1 MPKPL
6 HEAIEEWERQR
17 GLSEDDPAPTVKPS
31 ANGNTPEVSAEPEPE
46 TGIRVIQP
54 PELPDDGKMDAVQT
68 AIHSAKQQPPPAT
81 VKSAIRSQKGLIHI
95 PHEFCGELT
104 GDISGS
110 VHCFGYAIYDG
121 TLVYLNFSGP
131 RSGVEAIRAKLS
143 KGQPVNLHP
152 PDAPSIELAPDD
164 DADGNPNTG
173 RYTAFA
179 QNIPEARYMSM
190 ILLHEWMVEPNYNG
204 KSVTFIFDTDE
215 ATTRAKLH
223 HHVQQLVKCAVF
235 DEWTNYLW
243 TAGQA
248 AMLVRKT
255 RSGGG
260 LTLYTVDLDSESWS
274 RLITGG
280 LAEGIITLP
289 KTLVQSEYQ
298 ESG

>member
-1 MPKPL
+1 M
-6 HEAIEEWERQR
+6 
-17 GLSEDDPAPTVKPS
+17 
-31 ANGNTPEVSAEPEPE
+31 
-46 TGIRVIQP
+46 
-54 PELPDDGKMDAVQT
+54 
-68 AIHSAKQQPPPAT
+68 
-81 VKSAIRSQKGLIHI
+81 
-95 PHEFCGELT
+95 
-104 GDISGS
+104 
-110 VHCFGYAIYDG
+110 HCYVYSIYVV

-190 ILLHEWMVEPNYNG
+190 ILLHEWMIEPNYNG
-204 KSVTFIFDTDE
+204 ASVTFILGTDE
-215 ATTRAKLH
+215 TTTCAKLRH
-223 HHVQQLVKCAVF
+223 HIRQLVKCAVF

-260 LTLYTVDLDSESWS
+260 LALWTVVLDESSWS

-280 LAEGIITLP
+280 LSQQVIALP
-289 KTLVQSEYQ
+289 AANK
-298 ESG
+298 